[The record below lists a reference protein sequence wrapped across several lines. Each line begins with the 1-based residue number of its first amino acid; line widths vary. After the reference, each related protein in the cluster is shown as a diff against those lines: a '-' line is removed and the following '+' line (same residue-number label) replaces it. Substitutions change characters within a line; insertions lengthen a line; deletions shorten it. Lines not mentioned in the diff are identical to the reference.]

1 GIAATIKH
9 FVGNESEIERT
20 TMSSEIDE
28 RTLRELYLLPFEWAV
43 KKAGTWGIMSSYN
56 RLNGTFTSENEWLLT
71 QVLRREW
78 GYDGIVMSDWFGSHS
93 TAPTVNAGLDL
104 EMPGPTRDRG
114 PKLVAAVEAG
124 EVGAET
130 VRSRAR
136 NMLRLLERVG
146 ALDGLAEAPERA
158 DDRPAH
164 RALIRRA
171 GAEAAVLLKNDGI
184 LPLDAPNLGRIAVIG
199 PNARTAQI
207 MGGGSAQLNPHYRIS
222 PYEGLAAVLGE
233 ARLAYAEGCTSYRFE
248 PMLETPF
255 EVDFFASSDFSGP
268 VVYHTTLPEGQG
280 WWSAGYGEG
289 RLQHG
294 AYTARARGS
303 YTPSE
308 TATYH
313 VGVHSAGLARVLID
327 GKPVADAWS
336 NWKPGRTY
344 FEEGCDPVVAPVT
357 LEGGR
362 SYEVVVEFASR
373 PPVTHAFSAWRIG
386 IGKPLGDADIAAAA
400 EAARQADVAVVFV
413 GRSGEWDTEGS
424 DLLDIRLP
432 GRQDE
437 LVARVAAA
445 NPRTVVVLQTGGPI
459 EMPWL
464 GDVAAVLEAWY
475 PGQEAGNAI
484 ADVLFGVTDPGGR
497 LPQSFP
503 RRWADNPTQ
512 SQDPEVY
519 PGKDGKV
526 RYEEGIFIGYRHYDR
541 MGIAPLFPFGY
552 GLSYTEFSLSGL
564 ELDDSR
570 FEADGTVG
578 VSFTVTNTGA
588 RAGSTVAQVYVSDDI
603 SSAPR
608 PARELK
614 GFAKLAL
621 AAGESRRVRVELD
634 DRAFAYFRPEAKH
647 WLVEAGGFTITV
659 GFSAADAGALRG
671 SVSRSTALMLPV

>member
-1 GIAATIKH
+1 
-9 FVGNESEIERT
+9 
-20 TMSSEIDE
+20 
-28 RTLRELYLLPFEWAV
+28 
-43 KKAGTWGIMSSYN
+43 
-56 RLNGTFTSENEWLLT
+56 
-71 QVLRREW
+71 
-78 GYDGIVMSDWFGSHS
+78 
-93 TAPTVNAGLDL
+93 
-104 EMPGPTRDRG
+104 
-114 PKLVAAVEAG
+114 
-124 EVGAET
+124 
-130 VRSRAR
+130 
-136 NMLRLLERVG
+136 
-146 ALDGLAEAPERA
+146 
-158 DDRPAH
+158 
-164 RALIRRA
+164 
-171 GAEAAVLLKNDGI
+171 
-184 LPLDAPNLGRIAVIG
+184 
-199 PNARTAQI
+199 
-207 MGGGSAQLNPHYRIS
+207 
-222 PYEGLAAVLGE
+222 
-233 ARLAYAEGCTSYRFE
+233 
-248 PMLETPF
+248 
-255 EVDFFASSDFSGP
+255 
-268 VVYHTTLPEGQG
+268 
-280 WWSAGYGEG
+280 
-289 RLQHG
+289 
-294 AYTARARGS
+294 
-303 YTPSE
+303 
-308 TATYH
+308 
-313 VGVHSAGLARVLID
+313 
-327 GKPVADAWS
+327 
-336 NWKPGRTY
+336 
-344 FEEGCDPVVAPVT
+344 
-357 LEGGR
+357 
-362 SYEVVVEFASR
+362 
-373 PPVTHAFSAWRIG
+373 
-386 IGKPLGDADIAAAA
+386 
-400 EAARQADVAVVFV
+400 VAVVFV

-497 LPQSFP
+497 LPQSCP

-512 SQDPEVY
+512 AQDPEVY

-552 GLSYTEFSLSGL
+552 GLSYTEFSLRGL

-578 VSFTVTNTGA
+578 VSFTLTNTGA

-621 AAGESRRVRVELD
+621 PAGESRRVRVELD